1 MMFPKVWD
9 EQTKMKTEVK
19 FQSVQKAKKKPTNY
33 LTDFQQE
40 DKLKCLL
47 LTVLGV
53 HISQCLETNMELNGW
68 LTLTQNITDKTK
80 RTKNNERLTT
90 VWQNGGFSAKLSI
103 RNLIR
108 YKPFPGDQIQSSQP
122 SQFVRLFSLIGGQAF
137 FFWLQRSKGRQII
150 PTDSSKLSSF

>member
-1 MMFPKVWD
+1 MALINPHINFNGNAEEAFNFYKSVFGGEFAKIMRFKDLASAEFPVAENEANKI
-9 EQTKMKTEVK
+9 M
-19 FQSVQKAKKKPTNY
+19 
-33 LTDFQQE
+33 
-40 DKLKCLL
+40 
-47 LTVLGV
+47 
-53 HISQCLETNMELNGW
+53 HIALPIGK
-68 LTLTQNITDKTK
+68 NILMANDVPESMG

-90 VWQNGGFSAKLSI
+90 VWQNGGFSGKLSI

-108 YKPFPGDQIQSSQP
+108 YKPLPGDQIQSSQP